1 MAKFTKRMVLV
12 LWVLTLCIG
21 LLGMT
26 VCAAN
31 SSASATIEV
40 NTALSGDLP
49 EAPDTFTLVL
59 TPDKAGWPMPEGSKD
74 GVYTMTLQGA
84 ASLKFQLDF
93 DRVGVYRYTVK
104 QLPGTNP
111 DCYLDSGVY
120 HITVYVTSGEKDGE
134 LYVSVVLSR
143 DGAEQKQEKI
153 TFSNRYATA
162 AQVTLAATKTLDKKT
177 PKDGKFSFQL
187 KDEKGNVLETVENI
201 GGDVKFSTLP
211 YTSEGTFTYTISE
224 VVGKDS
230 KIVYDKTKYTAVVT
244 VKKDDNGDYQA
255 EVVYKLG
262 DKTLAG
268 KPAFANKTKT
278 GSVQTGDSSNLGLWI
293 LLLLLSACA
302 LFGIWYWGKEKE
314 VKVPEAEQDD
324 LTILPDPESE

>member
-1 MAKFTKRMVLV
+1 M
-12 LWVLTLCIG
+12 
-21 LLGMT
+21 LGMT

-31 SSASATIEV
+31 SSATATIEV

-120 HITVYVTSGEKDGE
+120 RITVYVTSGDKDGE

-143 DGAEQKQEKI
+143 DGAEQKQEKV
-153 TFSNRYATA
+153 TFSNRYAA
-162 AQVTLAATKTLDKKT
+162 AAEVTLGATKTLDKKT
-177 PKDGKFSFQL
+177 PKDDQFSFLL
-187 KDEKGNVLETVENI
+187 KDEKGNVLETVKNT
-201 GGDVKFSTLP
+201 GRNVAFSTMP

-224 VVGKDS
+224 VAGKDS
-230 KIVYDKTKYTAVVT
+230 KIVYDKSVYTAVVT
-244 VKKDDNGDYQA
+244 VSKDDNGDYRAQ
-255 EVVYKLG
+255 VIYQLG
-262 DKTLAG
+262 DKTLDG
-268 KPAFANKTKT
+268 KPAFVNKTRT
-278 GSVQTGDSSNLGLWI
+278 GSVQTGDSSNLGFWI
-293 LLLLLSACA
+293 ALLLISGAGLWAVWY
-302 LFGIWYWGKEKE
+302 FGRRKKEDTLEETLKE
-314 VKVPEAEQDD
+314 MSEEIPQDSPPEAE
-324 LTILPDPESE
+324 